1 MLQIEENR
9 SSSNGDMPS
18 DNAPS
23 ENSDNTK
30 IRTEELF
37 KVKAEEYRHA
47 LSNIFHDTGGIEET
61 ASNYKMKANSVS
73 QAYFSVQSRKTTPR
87 TLFDRL
93 AQQRGGVQTQGSAD
107 EHKRGEDDAQEKTFH
122 GARKEGKQLLVW
134 RIGGGGREKAE
145 VDFGTKAEK
154 KKQTTGRNAFQ
165 TQQLASELHERAQ
178 AISII
183 AAALFFF
190 VTSVVVSV

>member
-9 SSSNGDMPS
+9 SSSNGDMPR

-61 ASNYKMKANSVS
+61 ASNYKMNANSVS
-73 QAYFSVQSRKTTPR
+73 QAYFRVQSRKTTPR

-93 AQQRGGVQTQGSAD
+93 AQQRGGVKTQCSAD

-134 RIGGGGREKAE
+134 RIGGGGRERLKLVSAQ
-145 VDFGTKAEK
+145 
-154 KKQTTGRNAFQ
+154 KQGRKSKPQGETPFRHNNLQ
-165 TQQLASELHERAQ
+165 VSSTSEPKRSPSSPLP
-178 AISII
+178 SSSSSP
-183 AAALFFF
+183 LL
-190 VTSVVVSV
+190 S